1 MLLTGHASLD
11 NDDEVTRV
19 STLRW
24 EDPTITGAG
33 RLPAHAYFFGY
44 DTPEAAATGHRG
56 LSQGFVSLSGEC
68 RFRYYDHPARVTT
81 SDLTEI
87 AVVDSVAPAPGWA
100 TVSVPH
106 MWQLDGYGDLQY
118 TDEGYPFPIDVPHV
132 PSDNPTGVYQLDV
145 ELAPAA
151 AGARRIL
158 CLDGVEAY
166 VEVYVNG
173 VEVGWSK
180 GSRLTAELDITAAVR
195 EGHNLVVLKVLQ
207 FADSTYIEDQDMWW
221 ASGVFRDLYVY
232 ERPAVHLADY
242 VIRTVLTDG
251 DAAHLTVGLTLSAAA
266 SEAPTGDGRPGVRW
280 HVRTL
285 DGMQTL
291 ASGEVDAPQGD
302 ADIDVVIP
310 GVSWWNPEEP
320 VLYSLD
326 LEVLDAARRPTQHV
340 SARLGF
346 RDLTLRDG
354 LMWLNGSYFA
364 MHGVNRHDHDDRFGR
379 AVGMDRVRRDLELMK
394 RHNINAVRTSH
405 YANDPRFYGMCDEIG
420 LLVVAE
426 TDLESHG
433 FANVGDIGRITDDPA
448 WRTAYVD
455 RIERHVLAQRN
466 HPSIVMWSLGNESGD
481 GCNITAMYERCKELD
496 PTRPVHYEED
506 RDVRDVDVISTM
518 YSRVSQMNDFGE
530 HPHPK
535 PRILC
540 EYGHSM
546 GNGPGGLSEYQQVF
560 DRWDSIQGHFVWEW
574 CDHGL
579 REVTADGREYHRYG
593 GDYGD
598 YPNNANFCIDG
609 LVFPGQ
615 QPSPGLT
622 EYAQVISPVTVEA
635 AEGGLLVRNRFY
647 FVSLSDVDLVVTD
660 SVDGVVTSSLTV
672 PAGPV
677 PPRGSAVVEVPEAA
691 QAPGHEV
698 LRTVSVLRRR
708 ATRWS
713 GPHAQIGL
721 YQLAVAA
728 GTGVTAATPPA
739 APVALLPRRGLR
751 VTEGEHTLTVSAA
764 SSTWTFDSLTGRML
778 TWRGAGRDLVVR
790 SPRIQMWKPLIDN
803 HQQEH
808 DALWHPRHLHVMQE
822 STRGV
827 RVERTEGAVTVEV
840 ETTLAPPAL
849 DLGMRVVYRWELFDD
864 GAARLSLSGTPYGA
878 YSDIVPKI
886 GVDLG
891 MAVDCDQVEL
901 YGRGPGE
908 NYSDSRASQVVGRY
922 ETTVAEMVTPYVV
935 PQDYGNHEDVRWVLH
950 KDRHGRGLVFAAE
963 QSLLS
968 WSAWPYT
975 CEQIDA
981 ARHVTDLVADPAALT
996 VNIDHAVL
1004 GLGSNSWGSE
1014 VLDSHRV
1021 RFEEFGYSFLMA
1033 PLNAGDVDP
1042 NAVARAA
1049 RSAHPQPAPG
1059 TGARP

>member
-1 MLLTGHASLD
+1 M
-11 NDDEVTRV
+11 

-24 EDPTITGAG
+24 EDPANTGAN
-33 RLPAHAYFFGY
+33 RLPGHAYFFGY
-44 DTPEAAATGHRG
+44 DTPEAAATGQRG
-56 LSQGFVSLSGEC
+56 LSQGFTSLSGEC
-68 RFRYYDHPARVTT
+68 RFRYSDHPARVTA
-81 SDLTEI
+81 SDLAER
-87 AVVDSVAPAPGWA
+87 AVTHEGTLAQGWA

-106 MWQLDGYGDLQY
+106 LWQLDGYGDLQY

-132 PSDNPTGVYQLDV
+132 PSDNPTGVYQFDV
-145 ELAPAA
+145 ELAPNVV
-151 AGARRIL
+151 GTERIL
-158 CLDGVEAY
+158 RLDGVEAY
-166 VEVYVNG
+166 VEVHVNG

-180 GSRLTAELDITAAVR
+180 GSRLAAEFNITAAAR
-195 EGHNLVVLKVLQ
+195 DGHNLVTLKVLQ

-242 VIRTVLTDG
+242 VIRTALTQD
-251 DAAHLTVGLTLSAAA
+251 DAAHLTVGLTVTDAA
-266 SEAPTGDGRPGVRW
+266 SEAGQPRIGWRVRS
-280 HVRTL
+280 L
-285 DGMQTL
+285 DGAQTL
-291 ASGEVDAPQGD
+291 ASGETGAPQGE

-310 GVSWWNPEEP
+310 GVSWWNPEVP
-320 VLYSLD
+320 TLYRLD
-326 LEVLDAARRPTQHV
+326 LEVHDGAGRPTQHV
-340 SARLGF
+340 SARFGF
-346 RDLTLRDG
+346 RDLTIRDG

-394 RHNINAVRTSH
+394 RHNINAVRTAH
-405 YANDPRFYGMCDEIG
+405 YANDPRFYEMCDEIG

-433 FANVGDIGRITDDPA
+433 FANVGEIGRITDDPA
-448 WRTAYVD
+448 WRTTYVD

-579 REVTADGREYHRYG
+579 REVTDDGRVYHRYG

-609 LVFPGQ
+609 MVFPGQ
-615 QPSPGLT
+615 QASPGLT
-622 EYAQVISPVTVEA
+622 EYAQVISPVKIEA
-635 AEGGLLVRNRFY
+635 DEGGLLVRNGFY
-647 FVSLSDVDLVVTD
+647 FTTLADIDLVVTD
-660 SVDGVVTSSLTV
+660 LVDGVVTRSLTV

-677 PPRGSAVVEVPEAA
+677 PPREHAVVEVPAA
-691 QAPGHEV
+691 AAAPGHEV
-698 LRTVSVLRRR
+698 LRTVVVLRRS
-708 ATRWS
+708 ATTWS
-713 GPHAQIGL
+713 APHSQIGV
-721 YQLAVAA
+721 YQFAA
-728 GTGVTAATPPA
+728 GPATDA
-739 APVALLPRRGLR
+739 SAGSSVAPVALLPRRPLT
-751 VTEGEHTLTVSAA
+751 VIEADHTLTVSAA
-764 SSTWTFDSLTGRML
+764 SSTWTFDTLTGRML

-790 SPRIQMWKPLIDN
+790 SPKVQMWKPLIDN
-803 HQQEH
+803 HQQEY
-808 DALWHPRHLHVMQE
+808 DALWHPRHLQVMQE
-822 STRGV
+822 STRSV
-827 RVERTEGAVTVEV
+827 RVERAEGTVTVVV
-840 ETTLAPPAL
+840 ETTLAPPVL
-849 DLGMRVVYRWELFDD
+849 DFGMRVTYRWELFDD
-864 GAARLSLSGTPYGA
+864 GAARLSLSGAPYGD
-878 YSDIVPKI
+878 YRDIVPKI

-891 MAVDCDQVEL
+891 MAVDCDQVEF

-908 NYSDSRASQVVGRY
+908 NYSDSQTSQVVGRY
-922 ETTVAEMVTPYVV
+922 ATTVAEMVTPYVV
-935 PQDYGNHEDVRWVLH
+935 PQDYGNHQDVRWAMH
-950 KDRHGRGLVFAAE
+950 KDRHGRGLVFAAQE
-963 QSLLS
+963 SLLN

-975 CEQIDA
+975 SEQIDA

-996 VNIDHAVL
+996 VNIDHALL

-1014 VLDSHRV
+1014 VLDSYRV
-1021 RFEEFGYSFLMA
+1021 RFEEFSYSFIMA
-1033 PLNAGDVDP
+1033 PLNAGDMDP
-1042 NAVARAA
+1042 NVVVRAA
-1049 RSAHPQPAPG
+1049 RGAHPHPDTPTEA
-1059 TGARP
+1059 

>member
-1 MLLTGHASLD
+1 MLD

-24 EDPTITGAG
+24 EDPAITGAD
-33 RLPAHAYFFGY
+33 RLPGHAYFFGY
-44 DTPEAAATGHRG
+44 DSPAAAATGQRG
-56 LSQGFVSLSGEC
+56 LSQGFISLSGEC
-68 RFRYYDHPARVTT
+68 RFRFYDHPGRVTA
-81 SDLTEI
+81 SDLSAAAETQDG
-87 AVVDSVAPAPGWA
+87 VPAQGWA

-106 MWQLDGYGDLQY
+106 LWQLDGYGDLQY

-132 PSDNPTGVYQLDV
+132 PSQNPTGVYQFDV
-145 ELAPAA
+145 DLAPSAP
-151 AGARRIL
+151 GTERIL
-158 CLDGVEAY
+158 RLDGVEAY
-166 VEVYVNG
+166 VEVHVNG

-180 GSRLTAELDITAAVR
+180 GSRLAAEFDITAAAR
-195 EGHNLVVLKVLQ
+195 DGRNLVTLTVLQ

-232 ERPAVHLADY
+232 DRPATHLTDY
-242 VIRTVLTDG
+242 VIRTTLTSD
-251 DAAHLTVGLTLSAAA
+251 DAAHLTVGLAATA
-266 SEAPTGDGRPGVRW
+266 ADGTEARVAWAVRS
-280 HVRTL
+280 L
-285 DGMQTL
+285 DGAQTL
-291 ASGEVDAPQGD
+291 ASGEATAPCGED
-302 ADIDVVIP
+302 DVDVVIP
-310 GVSWWNPEEP
+310 GVSWWNPEVP
-320 VLYSLD
+320 TLYHLA
-326 LEVLDAARRPTQHV
+326 LTILDAVGEPTQHV
-340 SARLGF
+340 SARFGF
-346 RDLTLRDG
+346 RDLTIRDG

-405 YANDPRFYGMCDEIG
+405 YANDPRFYEMCDEIG

-448 WRTAYVD
+448 WRTSYVN

-579 REVTADGREYHRYG
+579 REVTDDGRELHRYG

-615 QPSPGLT
+615 QASPGLT
-622 EYAQVISPVTVEA
+622 EYAQVISPVKVEV
-635 AEGGLLVRNRFY
+635 AEGGLLVRNGFY
-647 FVSLSDVDLVVTD
+647 FRDLADIDLVVTD
-660 SVDGVVTSSLTV
+660 LVDGVVTSSRTV
-672 PAGPV
+672 PAGQV
-677 PPRGSAVVEVPEAA
+677 PPRESAIVEVPAA
-691 QAPGHEV
+691 APAPGHEV
-698 LRTVSVLRRR
+698 LRTVSVLRRE
-708 ATRWS
+708 ATTWS
-713 GPHAQIGL
+713 APHAQIGI
-721 YQLAVAA
+721 YQFAVDGAA
-728 GTGVTAATPPA
+728 DGAAHTQ
-739 APVALLPRRGLR
+739 PVALLPRRPLT
-751 VTEGEHTLTVSAA
+751 VTEDSHTLTVSAA
-764 SSTWTFDSLTGRML
+764 SSTWTFDILTGRML

-790 SPRIQMWKPLIDN
+790 SPKIQMWKPLIDN
-803 HQQEH
+803 HQQEY
-808 DALWHPRHLHVMQE
+808 DALWHPRHLQVMQE
-822 STRGV
+822 STRSV
-827 RVERTEGAVTVEV
+827 RVEANEGSVTVVV
-840 ETTLAPPAL
+840 EATLAPPVL
-849 DLGMRVVYRWELFDD
+849 DFGMRVTYRWELFDD
-864 GAARLSLSGTPYGA
+864 GAARLSLSGTPYGD
-878 YSDIVPKI
+878 YRDIVPTI
-886 GVDLG
+886 GLDLG
-891 MAVDCDQVEL
+891 MAVGCDQVEF

-908 NYSDSRASQVVGRY
+908 NYSDSQASQVVGRY
-922 ETTVAEMVTPYVV
+922 STTVAEMVTPYVV
-935 PQDYGNHEDVRWVLH
+935 PQDYGNHQDVRWVLH

-963 QSLLS
+963 GALLN

-975 CEQIDA
+975 SAQIDA
-981 ARHVTDLVADPAALT
+981 ARHVTDLVVDPAAIT

-1021 RFEEFGYSFLMA
+1021 RFEEFSYSFLMA

-1042 NAVARAA
+1042 NVVVRAA
-1049 RSAHPQPAPG
+1049 RRAHTDPSTEA
-1059 TGARP
+1059 

>member
-1 MLLTGHASLD
+1 MLD

-24 EDPTITGAG
+24 EDPAITGAG
-33 RLPAHAYFFGY
+33 RLPGHAYFFGY
-44 DTPEAAATGHRG
+44 HSLEAAATGQRG
-56 LSQGFVSLSGEC
+56 LSQGFTSLSGEC
-68 RFRYYDHPARVTT
+68 RFRFYDHPGRVTT
-81 SDLTEI
+81 SDLSAA
-87 AVVDSVAPAPGWA
+87 AVTPEGALAPGWA
-100 TVSVPH
+100 TVRVPH
-106 MWQLDGYGDLQY
+106 LWQLDGYGDLQY

-132 PSDNPTGVYQLDV
+132 PSENPTGVYQFDV
-145 ELAPAA
+145 DLAPSA
-151 AGARRIL
+151 AGVERVLR
-158 CLDGVEAY
+158 LDGVEAY
-166 VEVYVNG
+166 VEVHVNG

-180 GSRLTAELDITAAVR
+180 GSRLSAEFDITAASHDGR
-195 EGHNLVVLKVLQ
+195 NLVTLKVLQ

-232 ERPAVHLADY
+232 ERPAIHLDDY
-242 VIRTVLTDG
+242 VIRTALMPDG
-251 DAAHLTVGLTLSAAA
+251 AAHLTVGLQAAA
-266 SEAPTGDGRPGVRW
+266 TPDTVTQVAWSVRS
-280 HVRTL
+280 L
-285 DGMQTL
+285 DGTQTL
-291 ASGEVDAPQGD
+291 ASGEVTAPVGED
-302 ADIDVVIP
+302 DVDVVIP
-310 GVSWWNPEEP
+310 GVSWWNPEVP
-320 VLYSLD
+320 TLYRLD
-326 LEVLDAARRPTQHV
+326 LTVLEADAPTQHV
-340 SARLGF
+340 SARFGF
-346 RDLTLRDG
+346 RDLTIRDG

-433 FANVGDIGRITDDPA
+433 FANVGEIGRITDDPA

-481 GCNITAMYERCKELD
+481 GCNITAMYARCKELD

-546 GNGPGGLSEYQQVF
+546 GNGPGGLSEYQRVF

-574 CDHGL
+574 SDHGL
-579 REVTADGREYHRYG
+579 RALTDDGREFHRYG

-598 YPNNANFCIDG
+598 YPNNSNFCIDG

-615 QPSPGLT
+615 QASPGLT
-622 EYAQVISPVTVEA
+622 EYAQVISPVKVEQ
-635 AEGGLLVRNRFY
+635 AEDGLLVRNGFY
-647 FVSLSDVDLVVTD
+647 FSTLADIDLVVTD
-660 SVDGVVTSSLTV
+660 LVDGVVTSSVTV
-672 PAGPV
+672 PAGAV
-677 PPRGSAVVEVPEAA
+677 PPRESAVVDVPAA
-691 QAPGHEV
+691 APAPGREV
-698 LRTVSVLRRR
+698 LRTVSVLRRE
-708 ATRWS
+708 ATAWS
-713 GPHAQIGL
+713 APHAQIGI
-721 YQLAVAA
+721 YQFAVDDDAPA
-728 GTGVTAATPPA
+728 GQ
-739 APVALLPRRGLR
+739 PVALLPRRPLT
-751 VTEGEHTLTVSAA
+751 VTEDSHTLTVSAA
-764 SSTWTFDSLTGRML
+764 SSTWTFDTLTGRML
-778 TWRGAGRDLVVR
+778 SWRGAGRDLVVR
-790 SPRIQMWKPLIDN
+790 SPKIQMWKPLIDN

-822 STRGV
+822 STRSV
-827 RVERTEGAVTVEV
+827 RVEANEGSVIVVVEA
-840 ETTLAPPAL
+840 TLAPPVL
-849 DLGMRVVYRWELFDD
+849 DFGMRVTYRWELFDD
-864 GAARLSLSGTPYGA
+864 GAARLSLSGTPYGD
-878 YSDIVPKI
+878 YRDIVPKI

-908 NYSDSRASQVVGRY
+908 NYSDSQASQVVGRY
-922 ETTVAEMVTPYVV
+922 ATTVADMVTPYVV
-935 PQDYGNHEDVRWVLH
+935 PQDYGNHQDVRWVLH
-950 KDRHGRGLVFAAE
+950 KDRHGRGLVFAADD
-963 QSLLS
+963 SLLN

-975 CEQIDA
+975 SEQIDA
-981 ARHVTDLVADPAALT
+981 ARHVTDLVADPTAIT

-1014 VLDSHRV
+1014 VLDSYRV
-1021 RFEEFGYSFLMA
+1021 RFEEFSYSFLMA
-1033 PLNAGDVDP
+1033 PLNAGDIDP
-1042 NAVARAA
+1042 NVVARAA
-1049 RSAHPQPAPG
+1049 RGAHTHPTEA
-1059 TGARP
+1059 